1 MGWTGE
7 GTVKIDEKGVGISKN
22 DRTKILV
29 TSFKTEVSKKKEIT
43 VQKEISEKGKEQ
55 TTRCR

>member
-29 TSFKTEVSKKKEIT
+29 TSFKTEVSKKKGNYC
-43 VQKEISEKGKEQ
+43 SERNLRKGE
-55 TTRCR
+55 RADN